1 MKLFVFMGLITS
13 ISPLFAKTISFDEA
27 VNIASSNN
35 NQLNAQKDY
44 LESSRYLKKAAT
56 SSFLPSLTAQL
67 GYDYQENEK
76 EGLNKS
82 TSDGYNAG
90 LNLRLNLFNGFSDY
104 QNYQQASI
112 KVATQEE
119 TLRETKA
126 SVSYDLKNALANYFY
141 AKDSVAISKD
151 IARRRK
157 ENLDLVQLRF
167 ESGRENKGSVLLSE
181 AYLQNAQL
189 DLLKAE
195 NNFQTSK
202 TQVRKVLNFS
212 DDFEFEIMKPVTKTV
227 NPNIKPDFN
236 ELIKTI
242 PLVKRYEL
250 NIQSAEATV
259 ASSRSAFY
267 PSWDVQASL
276 GRNEDR
282 FFPNDN
288 KTLSLGTTISW
299 SLFNGG
305 KDFYTVNSNA
315 LLRQAAQKELQ
326 NQFLDVKSQLSDA
339 YSTFIESNQA
349 LVVSKSFL
357 NASKVRAEINRSK
370 YNNGLQTFD
379 EWDRIEN
386 EHINYQRDYLVKER
400 DQISAE
406 AAWEKVQGLGVIK

>member
-1 MKLFVFMGLITS
+1 M
-13 ISPLFAKTISFDEA
+13 
-27 VNIASSNN
+27 ASS
-35 NQLNAQKDY
+35 L
-44 LESSRYLKKAAT
+44 
-56 SSFLPSLTAQL
+56 
-67 GYDYQENEK
+67 
-76 EGLNKS
+76 
-82 TSDGYNAG
+82 
-90 LNLRLNLFNGFSDY
+90 
-104 QNYQQASI
+104 
-112 KVATQEE
+112 
-119 TLRETKA
+119 
-126 SVSYDLKNALANYFY
+126 
-141 AKDSVAISKD
+141 
-151 IARRRK
+151 
-157 ENLDLVQLRF
+157 
-167 ESGRENKGSVLLSE
+167 
-181 AYLQNAQL
+181 
-189 DLLKAE
+189 
-195 NNFQTSK
+195 
-202 TQVRKVLNFS
+202 
-212 DDFEFEIMKPVTKTV
+212 
-227 NPNIKPDFN
+227 
-236 ELIKTI
+236 
-242 PLVKRYEL
+242 
-250 NIQSAEATV
+250 
-259 ASSRSAFY
+259 SAFY

-400 DQISAE
+400 DHISAE